1 MPKKGKKGKGA
12 AAPVEDNAEEAERKA
27 MIKMASVC
35 ANQTKKEDAAFNEF
49 QQQKEK
55 VSYFWIIEK
64 KRLED
69 KKAELRNKDRELQDL
84 EEKHQV
90 IIKIYKQRVKH
101 LLFEHQ
107 NEITGAKTD
116 SEVALK
122 LSQDANRSK
131 EAELKIDRR
140 NLNLDKKEMELSH
153 GDYLKSLK
161 QQQDRNITLLRQE
174 FERKSSE
181 LHKNYDKKMKTVREK
196 LELRRKNETSAIEER
211 KNAHIKQLMK
221 DHEQE
226 FSEIKNYYND
236 ITHNNLDLIKSLKDE
251 VAEMKK
257 KEQADEQKM
266 NEIYNENRRMSEPLK
281 KAQKDVE
288 HLNVVLTKYKKEKE
302 DLKKTKARLVV
313 VENQYQSLKW
323 QHQVLQQRY
332 SSVDSERK
340 DLHSKFI
347 STIYEAQ
354 QKSGFRNLI
363 LEKKLTGMNQ
373 IAEQQ
378 NASVNE
384 VLSRANLEPS
394 TLGQM
399 KGRITSVLELKNQQ
413 SRDLQAELERIT
425 SAYQQLVSSAS
436 GKMRE
441 FGIPQSELGFE
452 PLTAEAL
459 VL

>member
-1 MPKKGKKGKGA
+1 MAKKKGKKGGGA
-12 AAPVEDNAEEAERKA
+12 AAPEADNVEEVERKA
-27 MIKMASVC
+27 MIKSAAGC

-107 NEITGAKTD
+107 
-116 SEVALK
+116 
-122 LSQDANRSK
+122 LSQDSNRSL
-131 EAELKIDRR
+131 ESELKIDKR
-140 NLNLDKKEMELSH
+140 NLNLDSKEMELSH

-196 LELRRKNETSAIEER
+196 LEMRRKNETSAIEER
-211 KNAHIKQLMK
+211 KNKHIKQLMK

-302 DLKKTKARLVV
+302 DLKRTKARLVV

-332 SSVDSERK
+332 TSVDSERK
-340 DLHSKFI
+340 DLHDKFI

-378 NASVNE
+378 NAAVNE
-384 VLSRANLEPS
+384 VLSRANLEPG

-399 KGRITSVLELKNQQ
+399 KGRITDVMEVKNQQ

-436 GKMRE
+436 SKMSE

-452 PLTAEAL
+452 PLSAEAM